1 MKNKNEQHDHRMS
14 GTPLSQS
21 GQSQKDKSIRVKVLS
36 VRNVADAKAA
46 LHVKLATSLG
56 ECKTTTVKCESGGV
70 AEWNETFTIA
80 CDGVGDSLSVV
91 LREETTFRKK
101 ELGSLTIVFKAL
113 KSGTAWFDLGHG
125 QEIELSLTPNG
136 FAAAGKSSKPIPI
149 SPAELERRF
158 GELVKNLAITNEQQR
173 DAMFAMPA
181 EMKWNMLKQSEKE
194 ASAATGRI
202 EDKPEYWTNR
212 LAAEPSKG
220 LLAELRVLLSTSPLS
235 WLERFVDLNG
245 IVLLVGVLA
254 KIEQKAVSHVDDKRY
269 RHTADELE
277 VEAEC
282 VRCLRMI
289 MNNELGLRAVLR
301 TPGAVQSLC
310 LALDSNGMDPRVKN
324 TILKLLTVTC
334 MMPPDGHRNLLLA
347 MNEYRLIKNDK
358 QRFVGLIKALKKATT
373 VEQQLGYMYLINAL
387 INSPSDIDLRVAI
400 RSEFTRLGLPE
411 IIARLKQVGDP
422 ELELQLDVFEEETT
436 LDDNEVKE
444 RFQGIDIDVDDPDE
458 VFSALRAKLKDTG
471 LSETLQSILRNLLLI
486 PPDSTD
492 GQKLWLLVARF
503 VRQVSV
509 QREAIGA
516 TDDNEIQL
524 DALLVTVQDEAAQL
538 DKAAEIEKLRG
549 QLTELTTKHAALQSE
564 AADQLKLLEAKDA
577 LLKTVAAGGQLPA
590 GIKLDGSVTTQG
602 TAGEL
607 SLPAGGAGDVAPI
620 TGGPPMDG
628 PPPMGDGSLAPIGG
642 GPPPPPP
649 PGPSGGPPMGGPGM
663 PPPPPMMAVKKFKW
677 KLTPEPKGKLKG
689 FQWVKMAPKDA
700 DKTIF
705 KKFQE
710 APLDN
715 FKFDFH
721 ELETEFAVAAPSAKG
736 AANAKAAKDDAT
748 VNLLEGKISQN
759 LSIWLSQYKSK
770 STAELI
776 RAMMS
781 LDSTLYTAASIKTL
795 LSTLPGKDGERAVQG
810 YLSDGGDAKRLGAPE
825 KFTLELAKVP
835 AIEALLTAF
844 LFMLEFESQANDV
857 RPAIEAVR
865 LASREVFASKRF
877 ARLLQVVMHLGNFLN
892 GATARGDA
900 PGFKLESLLK
910 IEDTKTSDNKQTLLY
925 YLVRKIRE
933 QDAQL
938 LQWAD
943 DLKNVYGAARV
954 ALPQMTLDVKQLKE
968 GIAAV
973 KEAKAAMP
981 AEHRSLHTKF
991 EAFLLKAEDAVEK
1004 LAADKDKMEKQYV
1017 KMAEQFGIDGE
1028 KVLPDEF
1035 FGMIQ
1040 TFADRFAATV
1050 KQLEID
1056 ADRLTKEAKR
1066 EAAKAAKLEEF
1077 KKAKAEIKIGKKKST
1092 KKASAAD
1099 DDAAASPGASKGK
1112 AGAAAAAADDNDD
1125 DDDAGGGGG
1134 DDEANKRSMFDSMMN
1149 SLQAGEAFQDRRK
1162 SRGSA
1167 LKSKPS
1173 NSPTSS
1179 SKKKAPVVDMD

>member
-1 MKNKNEQHDHRMS
+1 
-14 GTPLSQS
+14 
-21 GQSQKDKSIRVKVLS
+21 V
-36 VRNVADAKAA
+36 
-46 LHVKLATSLG
+46 
-56 ECKTTTVKCESGGV
+56 
-70 AEWNETFTIA
+70 TIH
-80 CDGVGDSLSVV
+80 
-91 LREETTFRKK
+91 
-101 ELGSLTIVFKAL
+101 FKAL
-113 KSGTAWFDLGHG
+113 KSGTAWYDLGSG
-125 QEIELSLTPNG
+125 QLQIELSLTPNG
-136 FAAAGKSSKPIPI
+136 FAALSKTSKPIPI

-158 GELVKNLAITNEQQR
+158 GELVKNLAITNEAQR

-235 WLERFVDLNG
+235 WLERFVELNG

-277 VEAEC
+277 IEAEC

-301 TPGAVQSLC
+301 TPAAVQSLC
-310 LALDSNGMDPRVKN
+310 LALDSNGMDPRVKS

-358 QRFVGLIKALKKATT
+358 QRFNGLIKALKKATT

-387 INSPSDIDLRVAI
+387 INSPADIDLRVAI

-411 IIARLKQVGDP
+411 VIARLKQAGDP

-458 VFSALRAKLKDTG
+458 VFTALRAKLKDTG

-486 PPDSTD
+486 PPDSVD

-524 DALLVTVQDEAAQL
+524 DALLVTVADEAANI
-538 DKAAEIEKLRG
+538 DKAAEIERLRS
-549 QLTELTTKHAALQSE
+549 QLKDLTAKHAALQSE

-577 LLKTVAAGGQLPA
+577 LLKSGGAGGA
-590 GIKLDGSVTTQG
+590 GVKLDGSVATQG
-602 TAGEL
+602 TTGEIK
-607 SLPAGGAGDVAPI
+607 LPASGDDAPI
-620 TGGPPMDG
+620 TGGPPIGAPM
-628 PPPMGDGSLAPIGG
+628 PPPMMGGGGGGGDDAPVVG

-649 PGPSGGPPMGGPGM
+649 MMGGGGGGGGPGM

-677 KLTPEPKGKLKG
+677 KLTPDPKTKLKG
-689 FQWVKMAPKDA
+689 FQWVKMNPKDA

-710 APLDN
+710 TPLEN
-715 FKFDFH
+715 FKFDFQ
-721 ELETEFAVAAPSAKG
+721 ELEAEFAVAAPSAKASG
-736 AANAKAAKDDAT
+736 AKAAKEENAT
-748 VNLLEGKISQN
+748 VNLLEGKVSQN
-759 LSIWLSQYKSK
+759 LSIWLSQYKNKTTS
-770 STAELI
+770 ELT

-781 LDSTLYTAASIKTL
+781 LDSTLFTPASIKTL
-795 LSTLPGKDGERAVQG
+795 LTTLPGKDGERAVQA
-810 YLSDGGDAKRLGAPE
+810 YLTDGGDAKRLDAPE

-835 AIEALLTAF
+835 ALEALLSAF
-844 LFMLEFESQANDV
+844 LFMLEFEAQASDV

-877 ARLLQVVMHLGNFLN
+877 SRLLQVVMHLGNFLN
-892 GATARGDA
+892 GTTARGDA
-900 PGFKLESLLK
+900 PGFKLESLNK
-910 IEDTKTSDNKQTLLY
+910 IEDTKTSDNKRTLLY
-925 YLVRKIRE
+925 YLVGKVKE
-933 QDAQL
+933 QDPQL

-943 DLKNVYGAARV
+943 DLKNVYAAARV
-954 ALPQMTLDVKQLKE
+954 ALPQMTLDVKQLKD

-991 EAFLLKAEDAVEK
+991 EAFLLKAEEAVEK

-1017 KMAEQFGIDGE
+1017 KMAEQFGVDGE
-1028 KVLPDEF
+1028 KMLPDEF

-1040 TFADRFAATV
+1040 TFADRFAASV
-1050 KQLEID
+1050 KQLELE
-1056 ADRLTKEAKR
+1056 ADRLTKETKR
-1066 EAAKAAKLEEF
+1066 EAAKAAKLAEF
-1077 KKAKAEIKIGKKKST
+1077 QKAKAEIKIAKKKP
-1092 KKASAAD
+1092 KKAAAGAD
-1099 DDAAASPGASKGK
+1099 DDAVGK
-1112 AGAAAAAADDNDD
+1112 ASADD
-1125 DDDAGGGGG
+1125 DDNGAVGVGSGGGGGGGG
-1134 DDEANKRSMFDSMMN
+1134 DDDDDDAPKSSMFDSMMN

-1167 LKSKPS
+1167 LKGA
-1173 NSPTSS
+1173 SPA
-1179 SKKKAPVVDMD
+1179 SKKKGSALRAADMD